1 MLKGQNKR
9 FSFKQ
14 FWMKYQVWVIF
25 FALLIIYSVISPN
38 FFTPVNLKNIFSQTA
53 MPVIVAIAE
62 LLPILTGGID
72 LSVSATTAYTGI
84 ITACAIS
91 EDGCSTG
98 VAILLAILVGG
109 ICGLANGILVSRLK
123 FAPFI
128 ATLATTTIIKG
139 LMYIKCGGKAIYVTD
154 DWFTWLG
161 KGTLLGIPVIIYL
174 SLVVVIIAALILKF
188 TIMGRKLYAVGGN
201 PEAARLAGINIS
213 NYTMMV
219 YVLSGLL
226 CGLAGAFAA
235 CRLGAGAP
243 TTGAE
248 WEMDAI
254 AAVVVGGASLSGG
267 IGTALNTYLGALII
281 GWIRN
286 ILNLMGVAS
295 YPQMIVKGL
304 IIILAVLS
312 QALVGGAI
320 APDFFKR
327 MRNRKAGEKSSK
339 EN

>member
-320 APDFFKR
+320 APEFFKR
-327 MRNRKAGEKSSK
+327 MRNRKTGEKSSK

>member
-1 MLKGQNKR
+1 MLKEQTKK

-25 FALLIIYSVISPN
+25 LALLIIYSVISPN

-72 LSVSATTAYTGI
+72 LSVSAITAYTGI
-84 ITACAIS
+84 ITACAIA
-91 EDGCSTG
+91 EDGYSTG
-98 VAILLAILVGG
+98 IAILLAILVGG
-109 ICGLANGILVSRLK
+109 ICGLVNGVLVSRLK

-161 KGTLLGIPVIIYL
+161 KGTLFGIPVIIYL
-174 SLVVVIIAALILKF
+174 SLVVVIIAALVLKF

-254 AAVVVGGASLSGG
+254 AAVVVGGASLAGG

-320 APDFFKR
+320 APNLFKR
-327 MRNRKAGEKSSK
+327 IRNRKTEEKTQRSK
-339 EN
+339 

>member
-1 MLKGQNKR
+1 MLKEQKR
-9 FSFKQ
+9 NFSFKQ

-25 FALLIIYSVISPN
+25 AVLLLTYSVISPN

-53 MPVIVAIAE
+53 MPVIVAIAQ

-72 LSVSATTAYTGI
+72 LSVSAITAYTGI
-84 ITACAIS
+84 IAATAIAES
-91 EDGCSTG
+91 GHPTG
-98 VAILLAILVGG
+98 VAILMAVGVGG
-109 ICGLANGILVSRLK
+109 LCGLTNGFLVSKLK

-128 ATLATTTIIKG
+128 ATLATTSIIRG
-139 LMYIKCGGKAIYVTD
+139 MMYIKCGGKAIYVTD

-161 KGTLLGIPVIIYL
+161 KGTILGIPVIIYL
-174 SLVVVIIAALILKF
+174 SLIVVVVVALALRF
-188 TIMGRKLYAVGGN
+188 TIMGRRLYAVGGN
-201 PEAARLAGINIS
+201 PEAARLAGINVS
-213 NYTMMV
+213 RYTMMA

-295 YPQMIVKGL
+295 YPQMIIKGL

-312 QALVGGAI
+312 QGLVGGTI
-320 APDFFKR
+320 ATGLFKKR
-327 MRNRKAGEKSSK
+327 PAKDNKKRNTLK
-339 EN
+339 